1 MAQFV
6 TRCPQCRNKLKFQE
20 EWIGKTAECPSC
32 KKRFEITAPPTE
44 EDIVIPEL
52 LEEQTSLYKSNKVVK
67 QPENKNDIFFPGNNS
82 GVLPTDMTAVP
93 GSAMPG
99 SPRKSAL
106 KKKKVIITLSIIIA
120 VLLVGGVTVTVKHFV
135 EQKRIAKE
143 KHIAEQKRIAEEKRI
158 AEQKRFAEEL
168 NTAKAQG
175 FQFGDNDKT
184 LLKCP
189 ENVKEVI
196 IPYGIN
202 SIGYAAFKDCK
213 NLQSIV
219 IPDSVTYIGDL
230 AFYSCKNLQSVT
242 IPNSVTTIGDWAFFG
257 CENLQSVTIP
267 DSVTHIGYKAFWRCS
282 NLQSV
287 TIPRNCK
294 VDNYAFPDGCKVTRR

>member
-20 EWIGKTAECPSC
+20 EWIGKKAECPAC

-67 QPENKNDIFFPGNNS
+67 QPENKNDIFFSKSNS

-99 SPRKSAL
+99 SPRKSAP

-120 VLLVGGVTVTVKHFV
+120 VLLVGGVTAVTVKHFV
-135 EQKRIAKE
+135 EQKRIA
-143 KHIAEQKRIAEEKRI
+143 
-158 AEQKRFAEEL
+158 EEL
-168 NTAKAQG
+168 KPAQALG
-175 FQFGDNDKT
+175 ILFSDDGKK
-184 LLKCP
+184 LIKCP
-189 ENVKEVI
+189 KNVKEVI

-213 NLQSIV
+213 NLQSV
-219 IPDSVTYIGDL
+219 TIPDSVTSIGVS
-230 AFYSCKNLQSVT
+230 AFEGCK
-242 IPNSVTTIGDWAFFG
+242 
-257 CENLQSVTIP
+257 NLQSVTIP
-267 DSVTHIGYKAFWRCS
+267 DSVTTIGVSAFSWCKNLQSVTIPDSVTKIGRSAFWGCRNLQSVTIPDSVTKIGGSAFWGCY

-287 TIPRNCK
+287 TIPRNCE
-294 VDNYAFPDGCKVTRR
+294 VANDAFPDGCKVTRR